1 MNFVSINEFSKI
13 KICVGTI
20 VSAELKNNL
29 RKPSIF
35 LIIDFGKEIGLKK
48 SSAQIRENYE
58 CKDLINKQIIAVLN
72 FSPKQI
78 GDIVSEVLVLGLPDE
93 NKEPILLSPDI
104 EIKNGEK
111 LY

>member
-1 MNFVSINEFSKI
+1 M
-13 KICVGTI
+13 
-20 VSAELKNNL
+20 
-29 RKPSIF
+29 
-35 LIIDFGKEIGLKK
+35 
-48 SSAQIRENYE
+48 
-58 CKDLINKQIIAVLN
+58 INKQIIAVLN